1 MPVPAYDK
9 ENKYGG
15 TCMGDEQRCLDCC
28 ERECKD
34 KCFQKC
40 CCDRDRDRCDR
51 DFCDDDGGNIIWL
64 LIILLVVY
72 CLFCNNNNR
81 RGGLFGGLF

>member
-1 MPVPAYDK
+1 
-9 ENKYGG
+9 
-15 TCMGDEQRCLDCC
+15 MGDEQRCLDCC

-40 CCDRDRDRCDR
+40 CCDRGHDRCDR

-64 LIILLVVY
+64 LIVLLVVY
-72 CLFCNNNNR
+72 CLFCNNR
-81 RGGLFGGLF
+81 KGGIFGGLF

>member
-1 MPVPAYDK
+1 
-9 ENKYGG
+9 
-15 TCMGDEQRCLDCC
+15 MGDEQRCLECC

-51 DFCDDDGGNIIWL
+51 DRDRCDWDRDRCDRDFCDDDGVNIIWL
-64 LIILLVVY
+64 LVISLVVY

-81 RGGLFGGLF
+81 RGGLFG